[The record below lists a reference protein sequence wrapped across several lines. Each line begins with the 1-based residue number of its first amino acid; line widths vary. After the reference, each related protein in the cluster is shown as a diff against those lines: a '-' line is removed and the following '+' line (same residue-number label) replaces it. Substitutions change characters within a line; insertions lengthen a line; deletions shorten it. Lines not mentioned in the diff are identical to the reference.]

1 MGGDDLAS
9 DDEFLFE
16 EGIIETSNE
25 RGTAISS
32 DDDNSVA
39 SGDVDVKREV
49 PSSKSKKRKAGN
61 DQPSA
66 SSTKSKK
73 EKQPTSSSKIMI
85 QAGRGIALDSSDA
98 QAMFIGTVYTHSVKL
113 TAAGAGAAGEEEE
126 DTNNNGGEEGDKA
139 IQPEKFL
146 FQPHHFYAPPSTID
160 ATTAQKHHSNL
171 SMYLRQ
177 SGVLPS
183 LKRLKNWKHNNSPMV
198 IVLTLSARRSVE
210 LLQQLSFLK
219 LPVAKLFAKHMS
231 VRDQVDL
238 LNGDGGGGKG
248 KKSGRCFPIGV
259 GTPGRLLTLFRHG
272 REANGKPGALRLNH
286 TELIV
291 IDCHEDSKGFNV
303 TTLKDTVPELMQFMK
318 EGVVG
323 ELERRKDKIK
333 VALF

>member
-39 SGDVDVKREV
+39 SGDVDVKRDV

-73 EKQPTSSSKIMI
+73 EKQPTPSSKIMI

-113 TAAGAGAAGEEEE
+113 TAAGAGATGEEEE
-126 DTNNNGGEEGDKA
+126 DTNNNGGEEEDKP

-160 ATTAQKHHSNL
+160 AITAQKHHSNL

-231 VRDQVDL
+231 VGDQVDL

-248 KKSGRCFPIGV
+248 KKSSRCFPIGV
-259 GTPGRLLTLFRHG
+259 GTPGRLLTLLRHG

>member
-39 SGDVDVKREV
+39 SGDVDVKRDV

-73 EKQPTSSSKIMI
+73 EKQPTPSSKIMI

-113 TAAGAGAAGEEEE
+113 TAAGAGATGEEEE
-126 DTNNNGGEEGDKA
+126 DTNNNGGEEEDKP

-160 ATTAQKHHSNL
+160 AITAQKHHSNL

-231 VRDQVDL
+231 VGDQVDL

-259 GTPGRLLTLFRHG
+259 GTPGRLLTLLRHG

-323 ELERRKDKIK
+323 ELERRKDRIK